1 MCLIGL
7 LETRVHEKAF
17 QSESQVLN
25 VRITL
30 SREACFQV
38 KTRGTRTEPGVRS
51 LSCCKVV
58 VWTVPEK
65 LCPS

>member
-25 VRITL
+25 VRINL

-38 KTRGTRTEPGVRS
+38 KT
-51 LSCCKVV
+51 
-58 VWTVPEK
+58 
-65 LCPS
+65 